1 MPTQNAP
8 RRLTE
13 GYIKSPTYKTRAF
26 AVRDTTVRGLLID
39 VNKLSKSYKVQKE
52 LWVGERGRRRLAKTV
67 RKTLGTT
74 EDLTLDE
81 PRDRSSVHRD
91 GGATGGRL
99 GAATAHSTLNDDGP
113 EVAGRRR

>member
-1 MPTQNAP
+1 MATQNAP

-13 GYIKSPTYKTRAF
+13 GFIKSLTYKTRAF
-26 AVRDTTVRGLLID
+26 AVRDTAVRGLLVD

-81 PRDRSSVHRD
+81 ARTRWQ
-91 GGATGGRL
+91 
-99 GAATAHSTLNDDGP
+99 
-113 EVAGRRR
+113 